1 MEVMK
6 ERPPYVS
13 FEVQAVEDRQASI
26 EAGHYVA
33 KDVVYAIVTP
43 AGSKDRIP
51 RVASEWLA
59 MLAEQVQQQRF
70 PGEWLNAFREAY
82 KAFCEGREAP
92 LNGTALRDWPVISP
106 AQLQQL
112 LNFSVR
118 TVEDLAVAN
127 EETLSRLGMGG
138 RALKQKAIEW
148 LDASKGI
155 GAQAEM
161 ITAIKLENA
170 QLKETVNAQAAAIA
184 ELRAK
189 VEGLVPKKG

>member
-26 EAGHYVA
+26 EQGHYVA

-51 RVASEWLA
+51 RVASEWLT

-70 PGEWLNAFREAY
+70 PGEWLNAYREAY

-92 LNGTALRDWPVISP
+92 LNGTPVRDWPSISP

-189 VEGLVPKKG
+189 VENLVPKKG

>member
-26 EAGHYVA
+26 EQGHYVA

-59 MLAEQVQQQRF
+59 MLTEQVQQQRF
-70 PGEWLNAFREAY
+70 PGEWLNAYREAY

-92 LNGTALRDWPVISP
+92 LNGTPVRDWPSISP

-189 VEGLVPKKG
+189 VENLVPKKG

>member
-13 FEVQAVEDRQASI
+13 FEVKLSKIGKPASKP
-26 EAGHYVA
+26 ATTSP

-43 AGSKDRIP
+43 VGSKDRIP

-70 PGEWLNAFREAY
+70 PGEWLNAFH
-82 KAFCEGREAP
+82 G
-92 LNGTALRDWPVISP
+92 LQGLLRRSRSP
-106 AQLQQL
+106 AERYRVARLACDQPGTTCCKLF
-112 LNFSVR
+112 NFSVR

-138 RALKQKAIEW
+138 RALGSKRPSSGSMLQR
-148 LDASKGI
+148 AS
-155 GAQAEM
+155 A
-161 ITAIKLENA
+161 
-170 QLKETVNAQAAAIA
+170 
-184 ELRAK
+184 
-189 VEGLVPKKG
+189 P

>member
-26 EAGHYVA
+26 EQGHYVA